1 MAKRYNG
8 EGTIYKT
15 KGKWIAEITIGYN
28 PDTGKRISRKRTA
41 PTQREAAQLL
51 EHLKEHYAGQALNLD
66 GEKMTFGS
74 WLSRWFDTYKKPRL
88 RENTAHDYKRILRLA
103 RQELGGVKL
112 SRLTPADLQGVI
124 FGRLGAH
131 YRTAKLF
138 RVLMKAALSAAVD
151 NRLIREN
158 PAARLQLP
166 AQPDKRPFV
175 KPSLADWQ
183 ALLAEQTCLPC
194 WRQLILLEF
203 VTGARISELLALKW
217 EDVEET
223 RHGGTVHIAHALILG
238 DNSRAG
244 EQRPL
249 IRAATKT
256 ASGKRSLS
264 IPASIVKEL
273 KKLKKAQARH
283 RLAFPGA
290 IEDTGYIFQ
299 NTLGRPINPG
309 TFNSLFSRVRK
320 KLGIDCTFHML
331 RHDFASR
338 MKGSGLFDLKDI
350 QTQLGHSTI
359 QVTMDIYTHI
369 DERQQHQVSDWTAAT
384 VDQLNGV

>member
-1 MAKRYNG
+1 MARRYNG
-8 EGTIYKT
+8 EGTIYRT
-15 KGKWIAEITIGYN
+15 GGRWIAEITIGYN

-41 PTQREAAQLL
+41 PTRHEAARLL
-51 EHLKEHYAGQALNLD
+51 DELKEHYTGQELNLD
-66 GEKMTFGS
+66 GEKITFGQ
-74 WLSRWFDTYKKPRL
+74 WLTKWFEIYKKPRL

-103 RQELGGVKL
+103 WSEIGGVKL

-138 RVLMKAALSAAVD
+138 RVLMKSALGAAVD

-158 PAARLQLP
+158 PAARLELP
-166 AQPDKRPFV
+166 APPEKRPFV

-183 ALLAEQTCLPC
+183 ALLDEETCLPC

-203 VTGARISELLALKW
+203 VTGARISELLALRW
-217 EDVEET
+217 EDLTQTQGGGRVE
-223 RHGGTVHIAHALILG
+223 ISHALILG

-244 EQRPL
+244 ERRPL

-256 ASGKRSLS
+256 ASGKRTLA
-264 IPASIVKEL
+264 IPASIVNEL
-273 KKLKKAQARH
+273 KQLKKAQAAH

-290 IEDTGYIFQ
+290 IEDSGYIFQ
-299 NTLGRPINPG
+299 TGLGAPINPG

-359 QVTMDIYTHI
+359 QVTMDIYTHL
-369 DERQQHQVSDWTAAT
+369 DDRQKHQVSDWTAAT
-384 VDQLNGV
+384 VDQLRRV